1 MGWSLLQRRG
11 PSLSQI
17 LQGAPR
23 EAAGLGSG
31 PSCIGS
37 GPPAA
42 HLQGGAVLVGRH
54 IFSAPGLPGTPAL
67 YPSSLACLPGPALSS
82 LGFQSHNS
90 SELAAAHGL
99 FSPTLFPR
107 DRAKLLPA
115 IQEELGIHKWTQR
128 SSPGPSWRKGAVQR
142 ARSQRDGQTDP
153 TLSPGQIPLV
163 LCPGDSR
170 LPPPGTSLAR
180 KGRLQQFPWA
190 LGSFGG
196 RGPLLSWG
204 CGPRP
209 GPGLE
214 GRETLQN

>member
-1 MGWSLLQRRG
+1 MVPAS
-11 PSLSQI
+11 
-17 LQGAPR
+17 
-23 EAAGLGSG
+23 EAWTLIKPDSAGSPPGGCRAGLWPQLCWVRTTG
-31 PSCIGS
+31 CA
-37 GPPAA
+37 PP
-42 HLQGGAVLVGRH
+42 GRRR
-54 IFSAPGLPGTPAL
+54 SRGTPHFL
-67 YPSSLACLPGPALSS
+67 CSRPTRDPGPFPSSLACLPGPALSS
-82 LGFQSHNS
+82 LGFRSHNS

-107 DRAKLLPA
+107 DRAKLLSA
-115 IQEELGIHKWTQR
+115 IQEELGIHEWTQR

-142 ARSQRDGQTDP
+142 AQGQRDGQTDP
-153 TLSPGQIPLV
+153 ALSPGQIPLV

-204 CGPRP
+204 CGPRQ

>member
-1 MGWSLLQRRG
+1 MVPASEAWTLIKPDSAGS
-11 PSLSQI
+11 P
-17 LQGAPR
+17 QGGCR
-23 EAAGLGSG
+23 AGLWPQLYWVRTTG
-31 PSCIGS
+31 CA
-37 GPPAA
+37 PP
-42 HLQGGAVLVGRH
+42 GGRC
-54 IFSAPGLPGTPAL
+54 SRGTPHFL
-67 YPSSLACLPGPALSS
+67 CSRPTRDPSPLPLFLACLPGPALSS